1 MKGTGKIIKK
11 MVSVLKKNQMG
22 VYMKVNLRMEKKMEQ
37 EYIIGK
43 IIRYILE
50 IGQIIIAMVLA
61 FLKMEINLNIKVNF
75 YIIKEMDMES

>member
-75 YIIKEMDMES
+75 YIIKEVDMES